1 MFIKSNMKKIFS
13 LLNNKVKFILF
24 LSLPLG
30 VFVGF
35 IEVLLAI
42 SMNDLLISTK
52 LIDGEKQI
60 HILSPFIF
68 IIIIAAIRF
77 ALVFFAQIN
86 NNLLFELV
94 GKNIRHIVISNNY
107 KNEKEI
113 GLLKSQ
119 NILNV
124 LSPKIAEF
132 LHAFSECIIQIFI
145 FLIIY
150 IHLLN
155 KSFELTLY
163 SSLIFLIISTPM
175 IIVKKKIS
183 FYSNE
188 YQNRLGQVLNK
199 LFKDLRNLNF
209 LKIVGSLTKE
219 KIKINNI
226 NDKTIEPYI
235 KYILS
240 LTFINQLPNF
250 FAIFL
255 ISLILVYNGNNNILE
270 KSLLVPFLYL
280 MLRSIISFSH
290 IINAF
295 GRISFTYPFANK
307 LSKISYKNNKFYQ
320 KKNKKNFT
328 IIKNFSLSTK
338 NLGYGYDKILNSP
351 LSLEIPQGS
360 FCLFSGKSGSGKT
373 TLILTLIGIVKKKR
387 GKIFWDKKNL
397 DEINQEILKK
407 NISYCGTDPFLIEG
421 TILQNLT
428 YGLNKN
434 IEKKKIVKILKL
446 CKCDFLLNKKNNFQ
460 LNHFLKDE
468 GSGLSSG
475 QKQRIA
481 IARAILSEPKIII
494 LDEATVNIDEK
505 NEFQIISN
513 IKKYNNNC
521 TILAISHRESLKKF
535 ADQVINLG

>member
-1 MFIKSNMKKIFS
+1 MKKIFS

-30 VFVGF
+30 AFVGF
-35 IEVLLAI
+35 IEVILAI
-42 SMNDLLISTK
+42 SLNDLLISTQ
-52 LIDGEKQI
+52 LIEGQKQI
-60 HILSPFIF
+60 EILTPFIF
-68 IIIIAAIRF
+68 IIIVGAIRF
-77 ALVFFAQIN
+77 CLVFLSQIN

-94 GKNIRHIVISNNY
+94 GKNIRHLVISNNY
-107 KNEKEI
+107 TNEKEI

-119 NILNV
+119 SILNI

-132 LHAFSECIIQIFI
+132 LHSISESIIQIFI

-150 IHLLN
+150 LHLLN

-163 SSLIFLIISTPM
+163 SSIIFLIISTPVIM
-175 IIVKKKIS
+175 VKKKIS
-183 FYSNE
+183 SYSNE

-199 LFKDLRNLNF
+199 VFKDLRNLNF
-209 LKIVGSLTKE
+209 LRIVGSLTKE
-219 KIKINNI
+219 KIKINKI
-226 NDKTIEPYI
+226 NDKSIKPYM
-235 KYILS
+235 KYIVS

-250 FAIFL
+250 LGIFL
-255 ISLILVYNGNNNILE
+255 VSLIIVYNSNNNILD

-295 GRISFTYPFANK
+295 GRIAFTYSFANK
-307 LSKISYKNNKFYQ
+307 LSKISYKKNKFYQ
-320 KKNKKNFT
+320 KKNKKNKK
-328 IIKNFSLSTK
+328 IIKNFSLSTN
-338 NLGYGYDKILNSP
+338 NLTYGYDKILNTP
-351 LSLEIPQGS
+351 LSLKIPQGS

-373 TLILTLIGIVKKKR
+373 TLILTLIGIIKKIS

-397 DEINQEILKK
+397 NEINHEIFKK

-428 YGLNKN
+428 YGINKN
-434 IEKKKIVKILKL
+434 IKYKKITKILKI
-446 CKCDFLLNKKNNFQ
+446 CKCDFLLNKKNKFQ
-460 LNHFLKDE
+460 LNHILKDE

-481 IARAILSEPKIII
+481 IARAILSDPKIII

-505 NEFQIISN
+505 NEFQIINN